1 MVSVRDLHYEHEI
14 SVQDCPT
21 RAVRFN
27 YNGEYLLTC
36 GSDKT
41 LKLINPYKNTLLKTY
56 IGHGYEVLDC
66 EASADSGKL
75 VSCSSDRTVNYWD
88 VSTGKVVRKFRG
100 HLSVSYKYRF
110 FNPSF

>member
-14 SVQDCPT
+14 SWQDCPA

-27 YNGEYLLTC
+27 YNGEYILTC

-100 HLSVSYKYRF
+100 HLSVRYKYCF